1 MKNIWVIL
9 KREYLVR
16 IQNKTFIIMTFLA
29 PLLIAMFYG
38 GAAYF
43 ATTGAED
50 NSEKRIYLSSDNP
63 KINSINRK
71 FEHFELINQ
80 PNIPTGGTVV
90 ADKITDDLK
99 SDKVQ
104 GWLIVSDKDIHV
116 LDSTQLIVEN
126 TLSLTQKEK
135 INAHLKSELTKILL
149 QEMGISP
156 QKIDSTQVQGGI
168 SMIESNENGDQQKS
182 NTEIKSAIGFIMA
195 FMIYIF
201 IFIYGSMVMR
211 SAMEEKTNRIVEVI
225 ISSVKPFELMM
236 GKILGVALVGLTQFI
251 GWIILSIG
259 LLLGLSTFFG
269 KSLSNINQLPQNGPG
284 QIAVQQAMEQNDILS
299 GITQLPF
306 AQIITVFLIFFI
318 GGYLLYSSLFAAIGS
333 AVNQETDVQQF
344 MMPISLPLVFGFII
358 AQSVVFQ
365 APNGQLAKV
374 FSMIPFTS
382 PVVMC
387 VRIPFGVAWSEI
399 LMSAAI
405 LFATFIL
412 FVWLS
417 GKIYRIGILMY
428 GKKPTWKD
436 FAKWIRQQ

>member
-16 IQNKTFIIMTFLA
+16 IKNKTFIIMTFLA
-29 PLLIAMFYG
+29 PILIALFYG

-50 NSEKRIYLSSDNP
+50 NSEKRIYLSTKNQ
-63 KINSINRK
+63 KITQIERK
-71 FEHFELINQ
+71 FDHFELINE
-80 PNIPTGGTVV
+80 PNIPPGGTVV
-90 ADKITDDLK
+90 DDQIIKELEEE
-99 SDKVQ
+99 KVQ
-104 GWLIVSDKDIHV
+104 GWLIIADQDIRN
-116 LDSTQLIVEN
+116 LDSTQLIVKSA
-126 TLSLTQKEK
+126 LSLTQKEK
-135 INAHLKSELTKILL
+135 VNAHLKAQMTKILL
-149 QEMGISP
+149 HEKGIS
-156 QKIDSTQVQGGI
+156 QKTIDSTQVQGGI
-168 SMIESNENGDQQKS
+168 SMIESTADGEQKS

-236 GKILGVALVGLTQFI
+236 GKILGVALVGLTQFL
-251 GWIILSIG
+251 GWIILSIT
-259 LLLGLSTFFG
+259 LVLGLGSMFG
-269 KSLSNINQLPQNGPG
+269 TSIQQMKQMPQSGPG
-284 QIAVQQAMEQNDILS
+284 QIAVQQAMDQNDILA
-299 GITQLPF
+299 GITHLPY
-306 AQIITVFLIFFI
+306 AQIITVFILFFL

-365 APNGQLAKV
+365 SPNGQLAKI
-374 FSMIPFTS
+374 FSMIPLTS

-387 VRIPFGVAWSEI
+387 VRIPFGVSWLEI
-399 LMSAAI
+399 FMSAAI
-405 LFATFIL
+405 LFATFLL
-412 FVWLS
+412 FVWVS

-436 FAKWIRQQ
+436 FAKWIRQR

>member
-16 IQNKTFIIMTFLA
+16 IKNKTFIIMTFLA
-29 PLLIAMFYG
+29 PILIALFYG

-50 NSEKRIYLSSDNP
+50 HSEKKIYLSTKNQR
-63 KINSINRK
+63 IQGIERK
-71 FEHFELINQ
+71 FDNFELINE
-80 PNIPTGGTVV
+80 PTIPPGGTVV
-90 ADKITDDLK
+90 NDKIIKDLEDEK
-99 SDKVQ
+99 AQ
-104 GWLIVSDKDIHV
+104 GWLILADQDIRT
-116 LDSTQLIVEN
+116 LDSTQLIVK
-126 TLSLTQKEK
+126 TALSLTQKEK
-135 INAHLKSELTKILL
+135 VNAHLKAQMTKILL
-149 QEMGISP
+149 QEKGIS
-156 QKIDSTQVQGGI
+156 QKTIDSTQVQGGI
-168 SMIESNENGDQQKS
+168 SMVESTAEGEQKS

-236 GKILGVALVGLTQFI
+236 GKILGVALVGLTQFL
-251 GWIILSIG
+251 GWIILSITLVFG
-259 LLLGLSTFFG
+259 LGSMFG
-269 KSLSNINQLPQNGPG
+269 TSLSQMKQLPQNGPG
-284 QIAVQQAMEQNDILS
+284 QVAMQQAIDQNDMLS
-299 GITQLPF
+299 GITNLPY
-306 AQIITVFLIFFI
+306 AQIIIVFILFFL

-365 APNGQLAKV
+365 SPNGQLAKV

-387 VRIPFGVAWSEI
+387 VRIPFGVSWSEI
-399 LMSAAI
+399 IMSAAI
-405 LFATFIL
+405 LFATFLL

-436 FAKWIRQQ
+436 FAKWIRQR